1 MLIANMLIA
10 KIFELG
16 FDYDGCKL
24 TTFLCLCVLLPFFDH
39 TSLQFFFFL
48 LMVCFY
54 STCQF
59 KIECSHRLFE
69 IQLKVQTKSCYRSM
83 FHEKSS
89 HHVDI
94 VAFHWL
100 HNLIEK

>member
-1 MLIANMLIA
+1 MMVVSLQL
-10 KIFELG
+10 FFVFVCCCLS
-16 FDYDGCKL
+16 L
-24 TTFLCLCVLLPFFDH
+24 TILPFN
-39 TSLQFFFFL
+39 FFFL

-89 HHVDI
+89 HYVDI

-100 HNLIEK
+100 HDLIEK